1 VRGAPEDLS
10 TKILPYE
17 CFFKIN
23 HPLKTNPEEI
33 VSGRDSPDCVNFMKM
48 KLLRIFFINL
58 GPEACGFLS
67 SFLSGQ
73 RAARLFLPSE
83 ISTKAFFYR
92 ART

>member
-10 TKILPYE
+10 AKILPYGR
-17 CFFKIN
+17 FVKIN

-48 KLLRIFFINL
+48 KLLGIFFINL

-67 SFLSGQ
+67 TFLSGPRGTQ
-73 RAARLFLPSE
+73 LFLPSE
-83 ISTKAFFYR
+83 ISIKAFFYR